1 MANLRIVDSAQ
12 QVVMDAFTAL
22 IDAGGAGSINIY
34 SGVQPTDPD
43 DAVGAGTLLAE
54 LTFSADSFGNA
65 NASGVATANAITGD
79 AAANDTGTATWARIL
94 SGGSDTVFDCDVGV
108 SGATINLDSVSI
120 IAGATVDINRFT
132 LTMPS
137 GV

>member
-1 MANLRIVDSAQ
+1 MANLRIVDLSQQAAMDCVTAQ
-12 QVVMDAFTAL
+12 

-43 DAVGAGTLLAE
+43 DGVGAGTLLAV
-54 LTFSADSFGNA
+54 LTFSADSFGAA

-79 AAANDTGTATWARIL
+79 SSANDTGTATWARIL
-94 SGGSDTVFDCDVGV
+94 SGAGDTVFDCDVGLA
-108 SGATINLDSVSI
+108 SSTINLDSVSI
-120 IAGATVDINRFT
+120 IAGATVDINTFT